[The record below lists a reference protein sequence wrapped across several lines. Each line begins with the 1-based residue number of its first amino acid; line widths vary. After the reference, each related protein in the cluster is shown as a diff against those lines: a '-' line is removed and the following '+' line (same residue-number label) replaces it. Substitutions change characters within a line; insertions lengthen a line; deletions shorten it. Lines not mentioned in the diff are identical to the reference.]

1 MAPHPKKVLTSISM
15 MKKGPGRHADGE
27 GLYLVVDDSGARRWA
42 LRTVVRGKRCEI
54 GLGRARPNNLAEARL
69 KAQQMRD
76 VARAGGDPVA
86 ERAAKKA
93 AERAIS
99 VTFEEYA
106 TDYIAA
112 HRPEWKN
119 AKHAAQW
126 TSSLVEHAYPK
137 IGPVAIG
144 RVDRPM
150 ILSILRPIWT
160 TTPETASRLRGR
172 LQTILDAAKADE
184 LRMGDNPAK
193 WIGSLETALPRHRR
207 KERIVHHAALPYNA
221 VAAFL
226 VDLKAQPGTAAR
238 ALEFAIL
245 TAARTGETIG
255 AKWDEIDFDGRVWNV
270 PAERMKAGKPHRVP
284 LSERV
289 VELLEKLPR
298 NGDVIFAN
306 KRGENDPKPLSDMAM
321 LAVLKRMGRTDITV
335 HGFRS
340 TFRDWAGETT
350 AYPREVIEHALA
362 HQLADAAEAAY
373 QRGDLLRKRRA
384 LMDDWS
390 TYCST
395 PRPAKADVTPIRKA
409 S

>member
-150 ILSILRPIWT
+150 IVSILRPIWRRLRRRHRVCAAGFRPFST
-160 TTPETASRLRGR
+160 RRKRTNCAWATTRRSGLEASKRPFHVIGARSASFTMPRCPTTPWRRFWSIEGAARDCRSRARVRHPDGCQDRRDDRRKVGRDRLRRPRLERAGR
-172 LQTILDAAKADE
+172 AHESWQAA
-184 LRMGDNPAK
+184 
-193 WIGSLETALPRHRR
+193 PRS
-207 KERIVHHAALPYNA
+207 A
-221 VAAFL
+221 
-226 VDLKAQPGTAAR
+226 
-238 ALEFAIL
+238 
-245 TAARTGETIG
+245 
-255 AKWDEIDFDGRVWNV
+255 
-270 PAERMKAGKPHRVP
+270 
-284 LSERV
+284 
-289 VELLEKLPR
+289 
-298 NGDVIFAN
+298 
-306 KRGENDPKPLSDMAM
+306 
-321 LAVLKRMGRTDITV
+321 
-335 HGFRS
+335 
-340 TFRDWAGETT
+340 
-350 AYPREVIEHALA
+350 
-362 HQLADAAEAAY
+362 
-373 QRGDLLRKRRA
+373 
-384 LMDDWS
+384 
-390 TYCST
+390 
-395 PRPAKADVTPIRKA
+395 
-409 S
+409 